1 MLQAGRTLAV
11 QLSARSQ
18 KIQAKQIPA
27 KLIMD
32 GLQTLTTFL
41 ERLLEAAVVFE
52 DMANTHPEDDLSGCV
67 TDAKAFK
74 ADCNLHTKAFKTL
87 LDKYGPKKE
96 EQPQQ
101 QEADQ

>member
-1 MLQAGRTLAV
+1 MLQAGRTVAA
-11 QLSARSQ
+11 QLSARS
-18 KIQAKQIPA
+18 KKIPA

-32 GLQTLTTFL
+32 GIQTLTTFL
-41 ERLLEAAVVFE
+41 ERLLEAVVVFE
-52 DMANTHPEDDLSGCV
+52 DMANTHPEEGLSSCV

-74 ADCNLHTKAFKTL
+74 ADCMLHTKAFKTL
-87 LDKYGPKKE
+87 WGKYGPKQE

>member
-1 MLQAGRTLAV
+1 MLQAGRTLAA

-18 KIQAKQIPA
+18 KIQAKRIS
-27 KLIMD
+27 D
-32 GLQTLTTFL
+32 GLNCLTNFL
-41 ERLLEAAVVFE
+41 ERLLEAVVVYE

-67 TDAKAFK
+67 KDAKAFK